1 MTTDD
6 CVKYIT
12 GWFDFIGKQQ
22 TEQAALNARE
32 YVHGLIGM
40 ADVSGMIDANA
51 ACTLRFKVD
60 DAFAERVKVLKV
72 RGE

>member
-40 ADVSGMIDANA
+40 ADVAGLIDAHTA
-51 ACTLRFKVD
+51 YDLRFKTD
-60 DAFAERVKVLKV
+60 DTFAVQIKVLKEGV
-72 RGE
+72 

>member
-6 CVKYIT
+6 CVRYIT
-12 GWFDFIGKQQ
+12 DWFGFIGKQQ

-40 ADVSGMIDANA
+40 ADVAGLIDAHTA
-51 ACTLRFKVD
+51 YYLRFKTEDTFEVQI
-60 DAFAERVKVLKV
+60 KMLKEGV
-72 RGE
+72 

>member
-12 GWFDFIGKQQ
+12 DWFDFIGKQQ

-40 ADVSGMIDANA
+40 ADVSGLIDAQTAFQLRCKADEAFDNA
-51 ACTLRFKVD
+51 MQKP
-60 DAFAERVKVLKV
+60 
-72 RGE
+72 

>member
-6 CVKYIT
+6 CVKYIA
-12 GWFDFIGKQQ
+12 GWLEFIGKQQ

-40 ADVSGMIDANA
+40 ADVSGMIDAQTA
-51 ACTLRFKVD
+51 MDLRFNTD
-60 DAFAERVKVLKV
+60 ETFAERIKTLKGGV
-72 RGE
+72 